1 MSTKEEKKYNQL
13 LMERQGLLDEAE
25 RWKRGL
31 LVPNKRLGLWACSTY
46 IDELLYVRQG
56 IEKEITQYEI
66 TFRVHFYKNIRNIL
80 PEDTIYHIVS
90 FGDIIDKTA
99 FNLLK

>member
-66 TFRVHFYKNIRNIL
+66 RFLQKYSKHSTKRYYLSYRFFW
-80 PEDTIYHIVS
+80 
-90 FGDIIDKTA
+90 
-99 FNLLK
+99 

>member
-31 LVPNKRLGLWACSTY
+31 LVPNKRLGLWTCSTY

-66 TFRVHFYKNIRNIL
+66 RFLQKYSKHST
-80 PEDTIYHIVS
+80 
-90 FGDIIDKTA
+90 
-99 FNLLK
+99 